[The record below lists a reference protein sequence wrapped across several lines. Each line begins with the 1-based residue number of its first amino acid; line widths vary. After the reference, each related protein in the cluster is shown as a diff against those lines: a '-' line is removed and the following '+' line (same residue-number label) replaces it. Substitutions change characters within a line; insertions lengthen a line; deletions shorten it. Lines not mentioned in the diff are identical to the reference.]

1 MNTTFAV
8 LAAAALYL
16 VAALLRLR
24 NHAAPSLVA
33 AMGGLLLAAFA
44 IESVITTPAGLRLGL
59 GPVLALF
66 VWLVTIIHLPLR
78 QRLQLGH
85 LDFPLWL
92 GAAMAIPFGILISD
106 APAAPV
112 EELSTALRMH
122 ILLSLMAWS
131 VLTLAALQT
140 IACAMQSHR
149 LRSHRE
155 PLFPQPL
162 LRMEQNSFHLIGIG
176 WVLLVGGIATGFLFV
191 ENFLTQH
198 LAHKAALTILASVL
212 FGVLLA
218 GRALR
223 GWRGDQAL
231 RWVLGAWVMLFVGY
245 AGVKLI
251 LEYGFERSWS

>member
-8 LAAAALYL
+8 LIAAVLYL
-16 VAALLRLR
+16 TAALLRLR
-24 NHAAPSLVA
+24 QSSSAALGT
-33 AMGGLLLAAFA
+33 AMGGVLLAAFS
-44 IESVITTPAGLRLGL
+44 IEAVVSTPHGLQLGL

-66 VWLVTIIHLPLR
+66 VWLVTVTHLPLR
-78 QRLQLGH
+78 KRLDLGH
-85 LDFPLWL
+85 LDFPLWM
-92 GAAMAIPFGILISD
+92 GAAVAIPVGIFVGE
-106 APAAPV
+106 APTAAADP
-112 EELSTALRMH
+112 LSTALRVH
-122 ILLSLMAWS
+122 ILLSLLAWS

-149 LRSHRE
+149 LRSHRQ

-162 LRMEQNSFHLIGIG
+162 MAMEQNGFRLIATG

-198 LAHKAALTILASVL
+198 LAHKAALTILATIL

-218 GRALR
+218 GRTLR

-231 RWVLGAWVMLFVGY
+231 RWVLVAWVMLFVGY

-251 LEYGFERSWS
+251 LEYGLQRSWS

>member
-8 LAAAALYL
+8 LLAAALYL

-24 NHAAPSLVA
+24 GNSTSSLGAAL
-33 AMGGLLLAAFA
+33 GGLLLAAFA
-44 IESVITTPAGLRLGL
+44 IESVITTPQGLQLGL

-66 VWLVTIIHLPLR
+66 IWMATVTHLPLR
-78 QRLQLGH
+78 RRLRLEH

-92 GAAMAIPFGILISD
+92 GAATAIPIGVWVRD
-106 APAAPV
+106 AASAPV
-112 EELSTALRMH
+112 EQLSVALRMH
-122 ILLSLMAWS
+122 ILLSLLAWS
-131 VLTLAALQT
+131 VLTLAALQS

-149 LRSHRE
+149 LRAHRE

-162 LRMEQNSFHLIGIG
+162 MLMEQNSFRLIGIG

-191 ENFLTQH
+191 ENFLIQH
-198 LAHKAALTILASVL
+198 LAHKAALTILATVL

-218 GRALR
+218 GRTLR

-231 RWVLGAWVMLFVGY
+231 RWVLVAWVMLFVGY

-251 LEYGFERSWS
+251 LEYGLHRSWT

>member
-1 MNTTFAV
+1 
-8 LAAAALYL
+8 
-16 VAALLRLR
+16 
-24 NHAAPSLVA
+24 
-33 AMGGLLLAAFA
+33 MGGLLLGAFA
-44 IESVITTPAGLRLGL
+44 IESVVSTPGGLRLGL

-66 VWLVTIIHLPLR
+66 VWMVTVTHLPLR
-78 QRLQLGH
+78 QRLRLSH
-85 LDFPLWL
+85 LDFPLWM
-92 GAAMAIPFGILISD
+92 GAAVAIPVGVLIGD

-112 EELSTALRMH
+112 EQLSTALRTH
-122 ILLSLMAWS
+122 ILLSLLAWA
-131 VLTLAALQT
+131 VLTLAALQA

-149 LRSHRE
+149 LRAHRE

-162 LRMEQNSFHLIGIG
+162 MTMEQNSFRLIGIG

-198 LAHKAALTILASVL
+198 LAHKAALTILATIL

-231 RWVLGAWVMLFVGY
+231 RWVLAAWVMLFVGY

-251 LEYGFERSWS
+251 LEYGLQRSWS